1 MYKETTYVTT
11 LYSLSWAFCH
21 RPGGTT
27 MTSTRP
33 TAHARARTIVAVVAG
48 VLLTAGMVV
57 VGGASDVA
65 HAATTSQC
73 NAIENVGGRGVQ
85 CLITVENSLNVA
97 TGVATST
104 VTTTEC
110 VGAADAVSCGAA
122 AVVIYTELTT
132 SVNQC
137 NASANGGGATLRCS
151 ITVINTITGAATTA
165 AAAINQCVGSLDTG
179 DVRACDPDP
188 ATADASVD
196 GITQCNGSVNGGG
209 GSMTCSVDPSLTS
222 SNSAFSFLANQ
233 CNGSANG
240 GGALIECSV
249 DMSTVVL
256 PADAGGGTGGGGTL
270 PYTGASVS
278 LPTVAALSALLL
290 GLAAIVMA
298 IARRSRAHA

>member
-1 MYKETTYVTT
+1 M
-11 LYSLSWAFCH
+11 
-21 RPGGTT
+21 T
-27 MTSTRP
+27 MTQP
-33 TAHARARTIVAVVAG
+33 TSRSLARKIVAVLAG

-57 VGGASDVA
+57 VGSASDVA

-85 CLITVENSLNVA
+85 CLMTVENALNVA

-104 VTTTEC
+104 VTTTQC

-122 AVVIYTELTT
+122 SVVVYTELTT
-132 SVNQC
+132 AVDQC

-179 DVRACDPDP
+179 DVRACTPDP

-222 SNSAFSFLANQ
+222 SNSAFNFLTNQ

-240 GGALIECSV
+240 GGALIECTV

-256 PADAGGGTGGGGTL
+256 TADTGGGGSL
-270 PYTGASVS
+270 PYTGASDS
-278 LPTVAALSALLL
+278 LAMVAGLGALLL